1 MVGAAVRAYIIKRIL
16 LFPATV
22 AVVTVIVFLIM
33 WIVPG
38 DAAAMIL
45 SGQGERRASQED
57 VEKLREQL
65 GLNRPVYVQYGDWIW
80 GLLKGDLGT
89 SIYHGSPVADDLKD
103 RFLVTLELAIM
114 AILMSAMVA
123 IPLGVISAVKQ
134 DTPLD
139 YVLRTFTMAGIALPT
154 FWVGLLVVAALAYWL
169 NWLPPLGYEVLW
181 DEPLTNLQQLIFPA
195 MTLAFAELAFSARI
209 TRSTMLE
216 VMRDDY
222 MRTARAKGLHEWV
235 VLGRH
240 ALRNVLLPVFTISG
254 WQFGSLLG
262 GTVLIERIFVVPGIG
277 SLMLESVQ
285 FRDFPTIQAI
295 MVMVAL
301 LILALNLVI
310 DLLYGWLDPRIRYA

>member
-1 MVGAAVRAYIIKRIL
+1 MRAYIIKRIL

-22 AVVTVIVFLIM
+22 AIVTVIVFLIM

-65 GLNRPVYVQYGDWIW
+65 GLNRPVYVQYGEWLW
-80 GLLKGDLGT
+80 GLARGDLGT

-114 AILMSAMVA
+114 AILMSATVA

-139 YVLRTFTMAGIALPT
+139 YVIRTFTMAGLALPT
-154 FWVGLLVVAALAYWL
+154 FWVGLLVVAVLAYWF

-195 MTLAFAELAFSARI
+195 MALAYAELAFIARI

-240 ALRNVLLPVFTISG
+240 ALRNALLPVFTILG
-254 WQFGSLLG
+254 WQFASLLG
-262 GTVLIERIFVVPGIG
+262 GTVVIERIFVVPGIG
-277 SLMLESVQ
+277 SLMLESVR